1 MDDVSEMDLDS
12 AKQLESDSLN
22 GEKQSLQAQYQSAL
36 LQTGISAANLLDEL
50 IALKLMPDPRAQEMA
65 EVALRIITIISSV
78 TKKGGDAM

>member
-36 LQTGISAANLLDEL
+36 LQTGISAANLLGEL